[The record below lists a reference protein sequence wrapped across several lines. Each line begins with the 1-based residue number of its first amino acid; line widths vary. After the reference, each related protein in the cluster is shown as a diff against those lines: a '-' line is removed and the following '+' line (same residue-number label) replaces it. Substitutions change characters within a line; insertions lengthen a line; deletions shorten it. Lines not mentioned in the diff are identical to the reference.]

1 MVIEKKQIKLVV
13 DKFGFLGNW
22 DGSSLVD
29 FLLALGSSCGSVYCS
44 CCSFLLACFNCEVLE
59 NVVAGILLFVLG

>member
-1 MVIEKKQIKLVV
+1 MVIEQKQTKLVE

-29 FLLALGSSCGSVYCS
+29 FLLVLGSSCRSVNCS

-59 NVVAGILLFVLG
+59 KVVPGILLFVLG

>member
-1 MVIEKKQIKLVV
+1 MVIEKKQTKLVV

-44 CCSFLLACFNCEVLE
+44 CCSFCWHFSTEVLE
-59 NVVAGILLFVLG
+59 NVVPGILLFVLG